1 MALATAAQ
9 VRVYLRS
16 LQGTA
21 EDATLD
27 SMIAR
32 FDALGASWCGLPAAS
47 LTTSPTFEDVTIT
60 QYLDGPGGQEL
71 HTSRPIQSVTSVHD
85 STDRTYGSGDLV
97 ASGDYTLY
105 GDEGL
110 VRLDDDSAHGAWS
123 ETKRGIKLIA
133 VVGFATIPA
142 AITHACGL
150 QVAFWYQN
158 RETAGRRSVSQGG
171 GSVSLTDSGL
181 SLLPEVR
188 EALAPFRLTSG
199 WIA

>member
-9 VRVYLRS
+9 IRVYLRS

-21 EDATLD
+21 EDSTLD
-27 SMIAR
+27 SMISR
-32 FDALGASWCGLPAAS
+32 FDAIGASWCGLPSAS
-47 LTTSPTFEDVTIT
+47 VSTSPTFEDVTIT
-60 QYLDGPGGQEL
+60 QYIDGPGGQEL
-71 HTSRPIQSVTSVHD
+71 HTARPIQSVTSIYD
-85 STDRTYGSGDLV
+85 STDRTYAAADLV

-110 VRLDDDSAHGAWS
+110 IRLDDDSAHGAWS
-123 ETKRGIKLIA
+123 TTTRAIKLTA
-133 VVGFATIPA
+133 VIGFATVPA

-181 SLLPEVR
+181 SLLPEVK
-188 EALAPFRLTSG
+188 EALAPFRLTHG
-199 WIA
+199 WIS

>member
-9 VRVYLRS
+9 IRVYLRS
-16 LQGTA
+16 RQGTA
-21 EDATLD
+21 EEATRD
-27 SMIAR
+27 SRSSR
-32 FDALGASWCGLPAAS
+32 FDAIGASWWGLPSAS
-47 LTTSPTFEDVTIT
+47 VSTSPTFEDVTIT
-60 QYLDGPGGQEL
+60 QYIDGPGGQEL
-71 HTSRPIQSVTSVHD
+71 HPARPIQSVTSIND
-85 STDRTYGSGDLV
+85 STDRTYAAADLV

-110 VRLDDDSAHGAWS
+110 IRLDDDSAHGAWS
-123 ETKRGIKLIA
+123 TTTRAIKLTA
-133 VVGFATIPA
+133 VIGFATVPA

-181 SLLPEVR
+181 SLLPEGK
-188 EALAPFRLTSG
+188 EALAPFRRTHG
-199 WIA
+199 WIS